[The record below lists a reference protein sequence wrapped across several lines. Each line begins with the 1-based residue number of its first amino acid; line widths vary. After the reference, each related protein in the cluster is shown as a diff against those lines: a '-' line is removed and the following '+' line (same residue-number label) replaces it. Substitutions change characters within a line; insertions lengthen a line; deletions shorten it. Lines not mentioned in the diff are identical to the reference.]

1 MGFPI
6 SPVFVSRR
14 PRSDIRGS
22 LSLFTHIH
30 FTASIFCHICVINR
44 IFSHLF
50 QILVTLS
57 SHFSCILLAIEGDE
71 LSIIFFFFIRA
82 GTKVPASFH
91 LWGIFFHPF
100 IIEFR
105 NETFGSSFPLLD
117 KSILNSHI
125 YRSIQNFFIFPL
137 CYFSVQ
143 LFKLFKFSYWCILVH
158 DADINI
164 FSISF
169 MKVVQNFP

>member
-91 LWGIFFHPF
+91 LWEFFLFYSIFLYSL
-100 IIEFR
+100 IIKCG
-105 NETFGSSFPLLD
+105 NETFSGSFSVLKEPIFYSNL
-117 KSILNSHI
+117 KCI
-125 YRSIQNFFIFPL
+125 IQNFFIFP
-137 CYFSVQ
+137 FGHTA
-143 LFKLFKFSYWCILVH
+143 I
-158 DADINI
+158 
-164 FSISF
+164 
-169 MKVVQNFP
+169 

>member
-91 LWGIFFHPF
+91 LW
-100 IIEFR
+100 
-105 NETFGSSFPLLD
+105 
-117 KSILNSHI
+117 
-125 YRSIQNFFIFPL
+125 NFFYFPIYIINKKHTL
-137 CYFSVQ
+137 HPLQSVFFIM
-143 LFKLFKFSYWCILVH
+143 LSFYYHIENFL
-158 DADINI
+158 
-164 FSISF
+164 F
-169 MKVVQNFP
+169 MKHSEASH

>member
-91 LWGIFFHPF
+91 LWDFFISPVYF
-100 IIEFR
+100 
-105 NETFGSSFPLLD
+105 FPLPH
-117 KSILNSHI
+117 N
-125 YRSIQNFFIFPL
+125 RNPE
-137 CYFSVQ
+137 
-143 LFKLFKFSYWCILVH
+143 
-158 DADINI
+158 
-164 FSISF
+164 
-169 MKVVQNFP
+169 

>member
-71 LSIIFFFFIRA
+71 LSI
-82 GTKVPASFH
+82 
-91 LWGIFFHPF
+91 
-100 IIEFR
+100 
-105 NETFGSSFPLLD
+105 
-117 KSILNSHI
+117 
-125 YRSIQNFFIFPL
+125 
-137 CYFSVQ
+137 
-143 LFKLFKFSYWCILVH
+143 
-158 DADINI
+158 NI
-164 FSISF
+164 FLFHTRRYESTGLLPF
-169 MKVVQNFP
+169 MGYFFSPLHNRIPE